1 MKSIEQQF
9 NELIATLSPEQIK
22 KVLTQ
27 VKTNGPV
34 KVDTSY
40 RQKRIARTQLYF
52 NSAPKPHMVDSF
64 ETYNNH
70 ADSIREQVLSGVDIC
85 QKS

>member
-1 MKSIEQQF
+1 MDINTLIESMSA
-9 NELIATLSPEQIK
+9 EEIRAVMASLSKQSNIR
-22 KVLTQ
+22 
-27 VKTNGPV
+27 
-34 KVDTSY
+34 KVDTT
-40 RQKRIARTQLYF
+40 RKANRIARTQLYF
-52 NSAPKPHMVDSF
+52 DSAPKPHMVDSF

>member
-1 MKSIEQQF
+1 MDINTLIESMSA
-9 NELIATLSPEQIK
+9 EEIRAVMASLSKQSNVRKI
-22 KVLTQ
+22 
-27 VKTNGPV
+27 
-34 KVDTSY
+34 DTTRRANS
-40 RQKRIARTQLYF
+40 IARTQLYF